1 MKTYYQL
8 DLCILLYLD
17 RTRELVNVCMLHFSC
32 YVYRLTH
39 HVVFEYSY
47 ISVCHSWWLWSE
59 CKNSHGPY
67 VESL

>member
-47 ISVCHSWWLWSE
+47 ISVCHSW
-59 CKNSHGPY
+59 
-67 VESL
+67 